1 MQYSAFILD
10 ELLNSHRT
18 FEYIQRLLKQHV
30 QKIQKC
36 LQGRTRHTRLDGT
49 VGRDGF
55 LLHMR
60 QERSRLLYFL
70 HQTGNPLLELSE
82 LIRFMKKGNG
92 FGSNL
97 LQKGE
102 FDLVQKSRKG
112 IGRR

>member
-82 LIRFMKKGNG
+82 FIRFVKKRQWIWME
-92 FGSNL
+92 L
-97 LQKGE
+97 VAKGR
-102 FDLVQKSRKG
+102 VQPCPK
-112 IGRR
+112 IP